1 MEHRLITNKGIFNN
15 KNQEIEVFRT
25 RTLGR
30 KVFGPSFDYIL
41 FLRPRQW
48 PILTFQLMVG
58 IFTAPS
64 VADAISLGSFET
76 FSWNGLVMAWLAW
89 VVCLNGGTLAFNSA
103 YDRDEK
109 DIAYL
114 VKPPPPPQYLATFSF
129 VLMVIGAG
137 LAFLVT
143 PAFGLVTGGCVIM
156 SVLYS
161 HDSFRWKSIPGGDL
175 AINVIGYGGCTT
187 LSGIMVG
194 QAIMGSISVNPDLA
208 GWLLIMGFGL
218 LFGSFYPLTQIY
230 QMETDRECGDLTL
243 VSAIGVCKALTLAI
257 VLGIAA
263 AIFLLGAAWLWND
276 AFGPL
281 LPLLA
286 ALIIW
291 IVMLSVW
298 HRRSAGMDAA
308 AHEHG
313 MYIALTVWAL
323 IDLSVLISR
332 YGSML

>member
-1 MEHRLITNKGIFNN
+1 M
-15 KNQEIEVFRT
+15 FRA

-30 KVFGPSFDYIL
+30 KLLGPSFDYIL
-41 FLRPRQW
+41 LLRPRQW
-48 PILTFQLMVG
+48 PILTFQLIVG

-64 VADAISLGSFET
+64 VAAAISRGAFET
-76 FSWNGLVMAWLAW
+76 FSWNSLVMAWLAW

-114 VKPPPPPQYLATFSF
+114 VKPPIPPQHLAAFSF
-129 VLMVIGAG
+129 ILMVIGSG

-161 HDSFRWKSIPGGDL
+161 HDAFRWKSIPGGDL
-175 AINVIGYGGCTT
+175 AINMVGYGGCTT

-194 QAIMGSISVNPDLA
+194 QAILGAISVNPNMT
-208 GWLLIMGFGL
+208 GWLLIVGFGL

-230 QMETDRECGDLTL
+230 QLDTDRENGDLTL
-243 VSAIGVCKALTLAI
+243 VAAIGAGKALTLAI

-263 AIFLLGAAWLWND
+263 ATFLLGSTWLWNE
-276 AFGPL
+276 ALTPI
-281 LPLLA
+281 LPLLV

-291 IVMLSVW
+291 TVMLAIW
-298 HRRSAGMDAA
+298 HRKSASMDAV
-308 AHEHG
+308 AHEKG
-313 MYIALTVWAL
+313 MYIALMVWAV
-323 IDLSVLISR
+323 IDLSILISR

>member
-1 MEHRLITNKGIFNN
+1 M
-15 KNQEIEVFRT
+15 FRT
-25 RTLGR
+25 RMLGR
-30 KVFGPSFDYIL
+30 KLFGPSFDYIL

-58 IFTAPS
+58 IFTASS
-64 VADAISLGSFET
+64 VAAAISLGSFET

-114 VKPPPPPQYLATFSF
+114 VKPPIPPHHLATISF
-129 VLMVIGAG
+129 ILMVIGSG

-143 PAFGLVTGGCVIM
+143 PAFGLVTGVCVIM

-175 AINVIGYGGCTT
+175 AINMVGYGGCTT

-194 QAIMGSISVNPDLA
+194 QAILGAISVNPDLA
-208 GWLLIMGFGL
+208 GWLLIVGFGL

-230 QMETDRECGDLTL
+230 HLDTDQERGDLTL
-243 VSAIGVCKALTLAI
+243 VAAIGAGKALTLAI

-263 AIFLLGAAWLWND
+263 AIFLLGSTWLWND
-276 AFGPL
+276 ALTPI

-291 IVMLSVW
+291 IVMLAVW
-298 HRRSAGMDAA
+298 HRKSASMDAV
-308 AHEHG
+308 AHEKG
-313 MYIALTVWAL
+313 MYIALTVWAV
-323 IDLSVLISR
+323 IDVSILISR